1 MAIRTLSNNSTHQT
15 ALVNALRDGDPHIV
29 ANLVK
34 FERANETANQ
44 NYQTRQRSASDYVY
58 LTDNG
63 YEITYDSQVYKPHRL
78 TLVGNTN
85 ESIKARAS
93 NLKLELDGSYLGA
106 KLDAFTA
113 KVTFQNGN
121 TTGTVGT
128 ITTKSG
134 VGTFIYEAIDF
145 VDAGFVVGDIVR
157 IKQINVGG
165 NAAPTYRALTIT
177 GFVDDGLGIT
187 FTADQLMGHYTTDGL
202 QERFTQFEIDT
213 ESVTSLLTEK
223 DQGYVNY
230 LNREVSIFRALIN
243 PDTRQIIGEPFL
255 LFKGIVTNGSIDEG
269 LSSSKITW
277 TLTSHWGDFL
287 QVTGRL
293 TDDSTHRALGSE
305 NISDSLVIGRPEY
318 AADYGFLHANSAF
331 NIAVKYQTIEKGYK
345 QVDINGGWPGGKR
358 LRETETIRENT
369 TVLDFHT
376 NAKSIPVVYG
386 VRKVKPITVFVDTA
400 YDNSSEIFKAEVLC
414 EGKIGGVLD
423 VLIDE
428 KPVLCIDNSDYQIR
442 NPSGAQYDA
451 EQPPDIICVGLKT
464 RGDVLEPS
472 AGAEFATK
480 QVPIPATRMEFVRA
494 YRSGTEVKQQYE
506 TITYP
511 TGWQA
516 DSTAQDGNNVNATG
530 ILDEEAFIFKSSAV
544 NIECDFKMG
553 GPNQF
558 ASKKLLAQSAENSA
572 NGGGFKIGSDYYLG
586 AFEYWGSSHRL
597 LDTAYAA
604 IKHTIPT
611 GESSIPGMEYIVKG
625 KQIECHNYD
634 YSYSTRRTKE
644 DSQGNVVPEDTS
656 HHTNF
661 FLGQTVSLY
670 ALPNELGSAN
680 TSTDTLLVNN
690 TIIIDR
696 FLEFDEHFKKNV
708 MRYRW
713 ETTPNLAGVTTFYM
727 TDGTNYAYFK
737 NGTVQLHS
745 GNVGAAAECELQPIH
760 LSETSGVLTVQVAN
774 LGAVYHQTQDR
785 FFEQQAYQGTSASW
799 NLKIGNII
807 VASGT
812 GSAPASYTH
821 NNIVYYRGV
830 AKFTPTSQAYYAYY
844 TKGHENDG
852 RDYMT
857 ATDRDALSLDDVEVQ
872 ILCRKD
878 GNDGYGQTTTY
889 TSIDWSKTHA
899 VNNAE
904 KFFTDTF
911 KVRRNARLPYDQ
923 TLGYLENTDKFAFDK
938 IRSLNTITLLS
949 GAPSEDDA
957 LVDHLITVNTSRT
970 QDINE
975 DWPGGKRIVEGGGT
989 HTQTRRIIKYI
1000 GATKVALVDEP
1011 WDINYIPTTGSSYTI
1026 DTPSDLR
1033 VSINPALQLLD
1044 YMSSPRYGKGLS
1056 KADDINLESFLAAAR
1071 ACDTRSDVSVVVSSG
1086 SAGGQ
1091 AIAVGQKWQYPMDAT
1106 TPGDIQWMGTV
1117 KSISDP
1123 VQPFDKNSAQ
1133 YIVVTFK
1140 DNIGQLATRA
1150 GMGYESTTG
1159 VYWYAGKAYHGNN
1172 DYNWNFANPGYT
1184 SDDEVSSVRL
1194 GRVGYQQSTHNGQ
1207 NSVHRVYLDRTYATG
1222 TGNPIIKNWD
1232 PTTSSFIKSGY
1243 SLYDASEIRYWKYL
1257 GWNSNAQRNCTRHQ
1271 MNQVVNTSQP
1281 LFDNVI
1287 EMAQQFNGILTYSS
1301 GKYNLNI
1308 AGAKTAV
1315 DELEKISEADI
1326 IGGIKLNDGGLKG
1339 SKNYMSCTIQ
1349 DPNANYEGRTVS
1361 FFDSNYLKQD
1371 KGLPKKGSSKLPGVT
1386 NYFNARIQV
1395 EQMLRKSRY
1404 GLTIQFTMGPKGQLL
1419 TSGSIIEITYEPF
1432 KFVSKDFRITSLTF
1446 KRDGNTVVTAEEH
1459 SDEIYKVTEAD
1470 QRDEVDPGSTSNAG
1484 TPVAL
1489 RPVGLG
1495 TERNERYGKFFL
1507 KWNGASDYDPSSHV
1521 TEIYQ
1526 SYVNDFDAVVT
1537 TGSFVPGETY
1547 TIKNVGDTDFTD
1559 IGAQTNTVGEIFVA
1573 NDVGGGTT
1581 GTAEPRHL
1589 VATTTELQA
1598 LIDARD
1604 GSGQA
1609 GYASTTRYFWI
1620 RHGVSVK
1627 AFNISGSK
1635 KRTIFS
1641 PFFPNTSDSGYS
1653 SGQGVAVNARATR
1666 EPYVRIV
1673 PTTDTF
1679 TYNKDGTALE
1689 SGTPSTATL
1698 TANYFN
1704 RVAGNSNLVYAW
1716 KKNGTTI
1723 SGATSANYTYTPPSA
1738 LSSMPE
1744 VITVEITET
1753 YLQGYLRETSDNHT
1767 FTGTKV
1773 GATGD
1778 RGPGTWN
1785 VPVNSAP
1792 TNNAT
1797 ADAAWDAS
1805 WTDRP
1810 GEPVAGDQAY
1820 FYTGSEASPTSQ
1832 TVFIYNGSSWSQ
1844 RTEVIDGDLLVSGS
1858 IATDKIAA
1866 NAINTDKLAA
1876 NTITTKHIEASS
1888 VVSDLITANSIK
1900 TDTLAANAI
1909 TTDKLAANTIT
1920 TKHIEASSVVSD
1932 LISANSVK
1940 TDTLAA
1946 NAITTDKLAA
1956 NTITTK
1962 HVEAASVVTNLLSA
1976 NSIKSDVIKA
1986 NAITVDKVAANA
1998 IQADQLAANSVVATS
2013 VSATSVVATLIDASA
2028 VTAGVIAANAITT
2041 DKISSNAVDADKI
2054 NVSQLSAVSA
2064 NMGNI
2069 TAGTMKSNVTDPIP
2083 DANAAPSGDE
2093 NGAFID
2099 LNAGKFVFGDN
2110 SKYILWDGSDLTI
2123 SGVSMSGVSID
2134 NTSTIDAI
2142 AGIVIKEDGT
2152 QEAAAA
2158 DTLNFSTGMN
2168 VGVSGDE
2175 ATISVDTTTIAT
2187 KSYVDTQVSGLVDS
2201 APGALNTLNELAAAL
2216 GDDANF
2222 STTVTNSLAGKVGTS
2237 SSQALASTNPL
2248 SISGTTLS
2256 LNLATGSA
2264 DTVTLPDNNTTYTTS
2279 IPSATT
2285 KLRLTGSDSSTDDIT
2300 FTGGTNV
2307 TVTRSGDSELSF
2319 SSVNTEYS
2327 TATNSTLG
2335 LVKIGYV
2342 ENNKNYPV
2350 ELNNGQMFVNVPWE
2364 NDNTQVTV
2372 HDTPVDGST
2381 TAAISSNWAFD
2392 NVKTSVPASAV
2403 FTDTT
2408 FTITVDETGG
2418 DNDDPAIRLD
2428 STASG
2433 ADTQVVLTGGG
2444 ATTITRTSNSG
2455 ITISSANTEYSTAT
2469 ANTAGLVKIGYTESG
2484 KNYPV
2489 ELDSGQM
2496 FVNVPWTDTNTQV
2509 TVHDTPVDGSTTAA
2523 ISSNWAFDNVKTSV
2537 PANAVFTDTEYT
2549 AGTGLSL
2556 GGTEFSIDST
2566 VLTTTGAQTVSGVKT
2581 HSANIELNNTKALV
2595 LKHAGSG
2602 TNSQLYRAGGNAT
2615 RFAYYDNSFIFDAK
2629 DNNSIQVRNS
2639 NDDIHLTISPNAT
2652 LGSSAF
2658 NLNAGNFQMGGNVV
2672 FDASRNLTAA
2682 NVTANNLTTTGYL
2695 RGPASFT
2702 IDPATHGDNTGTVII
2717 AGNLQVDGTT
2727 TTINSTSIAVDDLN
2741 ITVASGAADAAS
2753 ANGAGLTVDGAD
2765 ATYTYTSSDDSWNMN
2780 RDLRV
2785 LTGQSTG
2792 TFLVGRYETQSLDLH
2807 VSDTINSITARQDSD
2822 ENQAHYFRLNRVF
2835 GGSGANEF
2843 AIQKDGTNQ
2852 LSIDTNANAIF
2863 AGNAYFPSGSSSAPG
2878 ISFSADQDT
2887 GLSRGVENNND
2898 RLWLLAAGGIRAKI
2912 GTHGVE
2918 SMANV
2923 YTASTSSFRNYGGTW
2938 QATAGL
2944 TGNGFEF
2951 VNSVDGTAMT
2961 VSSTGNVNTTG
2972 DLTVAGGNVYITDTN
2987 TDLSQGGSAGQL
2999 KITTPTG
3006 YVSIGSENA
3015 SWAHIKTDRPNFY
3028 FNTGLSVDTGI
3039 IASYNEDLTLSRANS
3054 TTNKVVL
3061 STDQFQGYRDTTKLL
3076 QLGGFVLD
3084 THSESVTD
3092 GVYIPG
3098 ISYNYLAGAS
3108 KHLTV
3113 TTTHNG
3119 NSVNLGDNPFR
3130 SGANFGQVSSISNT
3144 DTVIITITNTN
3155 LGHTSHA
3162 GIQFGGDGWRAKDVK
3177 IETSTDGSNYT
3188 VRQNLT
3194 DSTLLNH
3201 HVYFSTGS
3209 TVTTHVRYTL
3219 TNFAGSSTR
3228 ITHIWAYDY
3237 NTEESYWPDRFKNNA
3252 IYGDFDFRDTYKATF
3267 GNSEDLQIYHNGNNS
3282 FIDDTGTGNLYLRA
3296 SNHIILQGAN
3306 EENMAHFVED
3316 GAVKLFHN
3324 NTQKFQTAST
3334 GIDVTGNIV
3343 VSGTVDGRDIA
3354 TDGTKLDTVDTNAN
3368 NYTLPT
3374 AASNTLGGVK
3384 IGYTQNNKN
3393 YPVQLDSEKAYVNVP
3408 WSDNNTEY
3416 TAGDL
3421 LDLSTTQFNVDLSEL
3436 TTTTTLV
3443 NSDHI
3448 VVLDNGAQ
3456 RKITPANIPLT
3467 IFDATGFTA
3476 EADGGN
3482 ASQLGGQNAS
3492 YYLNTSTSF
3501 SGDVSGTYNNL
3512 ALGTQSDITMTG
3524 DLKGPQNF
3532 TIDPADANG
3541 DHGNNNG
3548 TVVIAGNLQ
3557 VDGTTTT
3564 INSTTL
3570 DVDDLT
3576 ITVAKG
3582 AADSAAANGAGL
3594 HIDGANESL
3603 IWDSSNGYF
3612 EFTDE
3617 VFSTEFITGTT
3628 STKVGRMNNDSGVFN
3643 LQAYTAR
3650 EISFGNDT
3658 NGEHVRIDATGNVG
3672 IGATSPDTRLH
3683 VNENVNRTSIKVQNS
3698 NHSALLEAYGT
3709 ATALDSTAS
3718 NVIFLRINGAN
3729 KVHLDN
3735 NGNFGIGVNDPSDE
3749 LHVHDG
3755 SINVTPV
3762 TYTANADDYILKYGA
3777 SNNSGWDGM
3786 GLKLRS
3792 DSNGVP
3798 FHSFCAPSGTSVL
3811 NIKGSK
3817 VGIGTT
3823 DLSYSLDVNSGTSD
3837 YPARFSSTDNK
3848 AGIIIADNDTTAY
3861 FGAENGNAFMGQNAG
3876 THASNLN
3883 IKSNGRVGIGT
3894 TSPSAR
3900 LHVVGETSDA
3910 DDAKI
3915 AFRVEDSSGA
3925 DLLRIRDAGE
3935 VIIPH
3940 NYLFVSASQGAY
3952 ITGSLRA
3959 RGGITNDGSNE
3970 LSISSG
3976 NTLINF
3982 NNKNLYNI
3990 KSLNVAGRKIT
4001 KTPTSKSFFVGNN
4014 DWTELCVGGGTK
4026 TYSATHQGVNINS
4039 TGNSQIVPVQMPI
4052 DPEATYRIRVR
4063 VKQVTT
4069 TSGTGKFYAGVQ
4081 TLNEDLTNLASDGAN
4096 SYNYGLASSVQLTAG
4111 QTYTFEN
4118 TFKGYNSVSGTN
4130 ANKFDPEGKYF
4141 NVVLITNYQ
4150 GEGDTVIQS
4159 IEVQKVDENS
4169 SVGSS
4174 LGVGELDLR
4183 TTTTAVASTSATVVD
4198 TFSKTAF
4205 RSAKYTVQ
4213 ITQGSNYQVSEVLVL
4228 HNGST
4233 ASATEFAKIETNGV
4247 LGTLQTAINGNN
4259 VELKVTMSSSSAAT
4273 VKVAR
4278 HSVTV

>member
-1 MAIRTLSNNSTHQT
+1 M
-15 ALVNALRDGDPHIV
+15 
-29 ANLVK
+29 
-34 FERANETANQ
+34 
-44 NYQTRQRSASDYVY
+44 
-58 LTDNG
+58 
-63 YEITYDSQVYKPHRL
+63 
-78 TLVGNTN
+78 
-85 ESIKARAS
+85 
-93 NLKLELDGSYLGA
+93 GS
-106 KLDAFTA
+106 
-113 KVTFQNGN
+113 
-121 TTGTVGT
+121 
-128 ITTKSG
+128 
-134 VGTFIYEAIDF
+134 
-145 VDAGFVVGDIVR
+145 
-157 IKQINVGG
+157 
-165 NAAPTYRALTIT
+165 
-177 GFVDDGLGIT
+177 
-187 FTADQLMGHYTTDGL
+187 
-202 QERFTQFEIDT
+202 
-213 ESVTSLLTEK
+213 
-223 DQGYVNY
+223 
-230 LNREVSIFRALIN
+230 
-243 PDTRQIIGEPFL
+243 
-255 LFKGIVTNGSIDEG
+255 
-269 LSSSKITW
+269 
-277 TLTSHWGDFL
+277 
-287 QVTGRL
+287 
-293 TDDSTHRALGSE
+293 
-305 NISDSLVIGRPEY
+305 
-318 AADYGFLHANSAF
+318 
-331 NIAVKYQTIEKGYK
+331 
-345 QVDINGGWPGGKR
+345 
-358 LRETETIRENT
+358 
-369 TVLDFHT
+369 
-376 NAKSIPVVYG
+376 
-386 VRKVKPITVFVDTA
+386 
-400 YDNSSEIFKAEVLC
+400 
-414 EGKIGGVLD
+414 
-423 VLIDE
+423 
-428 KPVLCIDNSDYQIR
+428 
-442 NPSGAQYDA
+442 
-451 EQPPDIICVGLKT
+451 
-464 RGDVLEPS
+464 
-472 AGAEFATK
+472 
-480 QVPIPATRMEFVRA
+480 
-494 YRSGTEVKQQYE
+494 
-506 TITYP
+506 
-511 TGWQA
+511 
-516 DSTAQDGNNVNATG
+516 
-530 ILDEEAFIFKSSAV
+530 
-544 NIECDFKMG
+544 
-553 GPNQF
+553 
-558 ASKKLLAQSAENSA
+558 
-572 NGGGFKIGSDYYLG
+572 
-586 AFEYWGSSHRL
+586 
-597 LDTAYAA
+597 
-604 IKHTIPT
+604 
-611 GESSIPGMEYIVKG
+611 
-625 KQIECHNYD
+625 
-634 YSYSTRRTKE
+634 
-644 DSQGNVVPEDTS
+644 
-656 HHTNF
+656 
-661 FLGQTVSLY
+661 
-670 ALPNELGSAN
+670 
-680 TSTDTLLVNN
+680 
-690 TIIIDR
+690 
-696 FLEFDEHFKKNV
+696 
-708 MRYRW
+708 
-713 ETTPNLAGVTTFYM
+713 
-727 TDGTNYAYFK
+727 
-737 NGTVQLHS
+737 
-745 GNVGAAAECELQPIH
+745 
-760 LSETSGVLTVQVAN
+760 
-774 LGAVYHQTQDR
+774 
-785 FFEQQAYQGTSASW
+785 
-799 NLKIGNII
+799 
-807 VASGT
+807 
-812 GSAPASYTH
+812 
-821 NNIVYYRGV
+821 
-830 AKFTPTSQAYYAYY
+830 
-844 TKGHENDG
+844 
-852 RDYMT
+852 
-857 ATDRDALSLDDVEVQ
+857 
-872 ILCRKD
+872 
-878 GNDGYGQTTTY
+878 
-889 TSIDWSKTHA
+889 
-899 VNNAE
+899 
-904 KFFTDTF
+904 
-911 KVRRNARLPYDQ
+911 
-923 TLGYLENTDKFAFDK
+923 
-938 IRSLNTITLLS
+938 
-949 GAPSEDDA
+949 
-957 LVDHLITVNTSRT
+957 
-970 QDINE
+970 
-975 DWPGGKRIVEGGGT
+975 
-989 HTQTRRIIKYI
+989 
-1000 GATKVALVDEP
+1000 
-1011 WDINYIPTTGSSYTI
+1011 
-1026 DTPSDLR
+1026 
-1033 VSINPALQLLD
+1033 
-1044 YMSSPRYGKGLS
+1044 
-1056 KADDINLESFLAAAR
+1056 
-1071 ACDTRSDVSVVVSSG
+1071 
-1086 SAGGQ
+1086 
-1091 AIAVGQKWQYPMDAT
+1091 
-1106 TPGDIQWMGTV
+1106 
-1117 KSISDP
+1117 
-1123 VQPFDKNSAQ
+1123 
-1133 YIVVTFK
+1133 
-1140 DNIGQLATRA
+1140 
-1150 GMGYESTTG
+1150 
-1159 VYWYAGKAYHGNN
+1159 
-1172 DYNWNFANPGYT
+1172 
-1184 SDDEVSSVRL
+1184 
-1194 GRVGYQQSTHNGQ
+1194 
-1207 NSVHRVYLDRTYATG
+1207 
-1222 TGNPIIKNWD
+1222 
-1232 PTTSSFIKSGY
+1232 
-1243 SLYDASEIRYWKYL
+1243 
-1257 GWNSNAQRNCTRHQ
+1257 
-1271 MNQVVNTSQP
+1271 
-1281 LFDNVI
+1281 
-1287 EMAQQFNGILTYSS
+1287 
-1301 GKYNLNI
+1301 
-1308 AGAKTAV
+1308 
-1315 DELEKISEADI
+1315 
-1326 IGGIKLNDGGLKG
+1326 
-1339 SKNYMSCTIQ
+1339 
-1349 DPNANYEGRTVS
+1349 
-1361 FFDSNYLKQD
+1361 
-1371 KGLPKKGSSKLPGVT
+1371 
-1386 NYFNARIQV
+1386 
-1395 EQMLRKSRY
+1395 
-1404 GLTIQFTMGPKGQLL
+1404 
-1419 TSGSIIEITYEPF
+1419 
-1432 KFVSKDFRITSLTF
+1432 
-1446 KRDGNTVVTAEEH
+1446 
-1459 SDEIYKVTEAD
+1459 
-1470 QRDEVDPGSTSNAG
+1470 
-1484 TPVAL
+1484 
-1489 RPVGLG
+1489 
-1495 TERNERYGKFFL
+1495 
-1507 KWNGASDYDPSSHV
+1507 
-1521 TEIYQ
+1521 
-1526 SYVNDFDAVVT
+1526 
-1537 TGSFVPGETY
+1537 
-1547 TIKNVGDTDFTD
+1547 
-1559 IGAQTNTVGEIFVA
+1559 
-1573 NDVGGGTT
+1573 
-1581 GTAEPRHL
+1581 
-1589 VATTTELQA
+1589 
-1598 LIDARD
+1598 
-1604 GSGQA
+1604 
-1609 GYASTTRYFWI
+1609 
-1620 RHGVSVK
+1620 
-1627 AFNISGSK
+1627 
-1635 KRTIFS
+1635 
-1641 PFFPNTSDSGYS
+1641 
-1653 SGQGVAVNARATR
+1653 
-1666 EPYVRIV
+1666 
-1673 PTTDTF
+1673 
-1679 TYNKDGTALE
+1679 
-1689 SGTPSTATL
+1689 
-1698 TANYFN
+1698 
-1704 RVAGNSNLVYAW
+1704 
-1716 KKNGTTI
+1716 
-1723 SGATSANYTYTPPSA
+1723 
-1738 LSSMPE
+1738 
-1744 VITVEITET
+1744 
-1753 YLQGYLRETSDNHT
+1753 
-1767 FTGTKV
+1767 
-1773 GATGD
+1773 
-1778 RGPGTWN
+1778 
-1785 VPVNSAP
+1785 
-1792 TNNAT
+1792 
-1797 ADAAWDAS
+1797 
-1805 WTDRP
+1805 
-1810 GEPVAGDQAY
+1810 
-1820 FYTGSEASPTSQ
+1820 
-1832 TVFIYNGSSWSQ
+1832 
-1844 RTEVIDGDLLVSGS
+1844 
-1858 IATDKIAA
+1858 
-1866 NAINTDKLAA
+1866 
-1876 NTITTKHIEASS
+1876 
-1888 VVSDLITANSIK
+1888 
-1900 TDTLAANAI
+1900 
-1909 TTDKLAANTIT
+1909 
-1920 TKHIEASSVVSD
+1920 
-1932 LISANSVK
+1932 
-1940 TDTLAA
+1940 
-1946 NAITTDKLAA
+1946 
-1956 NTITTK
+1956 
-1962 HVEAASVVTNLLSA
+1962 
-1976 NSIKSDVIKA
+1976 
-1986 NAITVDKVAANA
+1986 
-1998 IQADQLAANSVVATS
+1998 
-2013 VSATSVVATLIDASA
+2013 
-2028 VTAGVIAANAITT
+2028 
-2041 DKISSNAVDADKI
+2041 
-2054 NVSQLSAVSA
+2054 
-2064 NMGNI
+2064 I
-2069 TAGTMKSNVTDPIP
+2069 TAGTMKSSVTDPIP

-2110 SKYILWDGSDLTI
+2110 AKYILWDGSDLTI

-2142 AGIVIKEDGT
+2142 AGIVIKEDST

-2158 DTLNFSTGMN
+2158 DTLDFTTGMN
-2168 VGVSGDE
+2168 VGVSGDV
-2175 ATISVDTTTIAT
+2175 ATISVDTATIAT

-2222 STTVTNSLAGKVGTS
+2222 STTVTNSLADKVGTS

-2264 DTVTLPDNNTTYTTS
+2264 DAVTLPDNNTTYTTS

-2285 KLRLTGSDSSTDDIT
+2285 KLRLTGTDNSTDDIT

-2327 TATNSTLG
+2327 TAASDTLG
-2335 LVKIGYV
+2335 LVKIGYAA
-2342 ENNKNYPV
+2342 NNKNYPV
-2350 ELNNGQMFVNVPWE
+2350 ELSNGQMFVNVPWV

-2372 HDTPVDGST
+2372 DDTPVDGST
-2381 TAAISSNWAFD
+2381 AAAISSNWAFD

-2408 FTITVDETGG
+2408 FTVTVDQTGG
-2418 DNDDPAIRLD
+2418 NNTDPAIRLN

-2433 ADTQVVLTGGG
+2433 ADTSIAFAGGG

-2469 ANTAGLVKIGYTESG
+2469 SGTEGLVKIGYSESG

-2496 FVNVPWTDTNTQV
+2496 FVNVPWTDTNTQI
-2509 TVHDTPVDGSTTAA
+2509 TVHDSPVDGNTSAA

-2549 AGTGLSL
+2549 PGTGLSL
-2556 GGTEFSIDST
+2556 GGTEFSIDNT
-2566 VLTTTGAQTVSGVKT
+2566 VLTTTGAQTISGLKT
-2581 HSANIELNNTKALV
+2581 HSANIELNNTKSLV

-2602 TNSQLYRAGGNAT
+2602 TNSKLFKAGGNAT
-2615 RFAYYDNSFIFDAK
+2615 RIEYYDNAFIFDAK
-2629 DNNSIQVRNS
+2629 DNNAIQVRNS
-2639 NDDIHLTISPNAT
+2639 NDATHLTISPNST

-2658 NLNAGNFQMGGNVV
+2658 NLNAGTFKMGGNLV

-2753 ANGAGLTVDGAD
+2753 ANGAGLTVDGAN

-2785 LTGQSTG
+2785 LTTQSTG
-2792 TFLVGRYETQSLDLH
+2792 TFMVGRTANQSLDLH
-2807 VSDTINSITARQDSD
+2807 VTDAVNSITARQDSD
-2822 ENQAHYFRLNRVF
+2822 ENADHYFRLNRDF
-2835 GGSGANEF
+2835 DGSGANEF

-2863 AGNAYFPSGSSSAPG
+2863 AGNVYFPSGSASAPA

-2887 GLSRGVENNND
+2887 GLSRAVEGESD
-2898 RLWLLAAGGIRAKI
+2898 RLWLLTGGGVRGKI
-2912 GTHGVE
+2912 GTHGIE
-2918 SMANV
+2918 SLANV
-2923 YTASTSSFRNYGGTW
+2923 YSASGSSFRNYGGTW
-2938 QATAGL
+2938 KATTGV

-2951 VNSVDGTAMT
+2951 ANSIDGTAMT
-2961 VSSTGNVNTTG
+2961 VSAAGNVNTTG

-2987 TDLSQGGSAGQL
+2987 TRLHEGADNSL

-3006 YVSIGSENA
+3006 EIEIGSRNA
-3015 SWAHIKTDRPNFY
+3015 SHAHIQTDRGHFY
-3028 FNTGLSVDTGI
+3028 LNKGILVDTGLV
-3039 IASYNEDLTLSRANS
+3039 SSHNEDLTLSRANS
-3054 TTNKVVL
+3054 ATNKVVL

-3076 QLGGFVLD
+3076 QLSGFVLD

-3098 ISYNYLAGAS
+3098 VSYNNIAGAN
-3108 KHLTV
+3108 KRLTV
-3113 TTTHNG
+3113 TSTKNG
-3119 NSVNLGDNPFR
+3119 TSIDLGGNPFQ
-3130 SGANFGQVSSISNT
+3130 SGASFGQTPTSNT
-3144 DTVIITITNTN
+3144 DTVVITISDCGLT
-3155 LGHTSHA
+3155 HTSHA

-3201 HVYFSTGS
+3201 HVYFSSGGTNTS
-3209 TVTTHVRYTL
+3209 HVRYTL
-3219 TNFAGSSTR
+3219 TNFAGTALR
-3228 ITHIWAYDY
+3228 INHLWAYNY
-3237 NTEESYWPDRFKNNA
+3237 NTNRSYWPDRFRNNA
-3252 IYGDFDFRDTYKATF
+3252 IYGHFEFKDSYKATF

-3296 SNHIILQGAN
+3296 SNHIIMQGAN

-3354 TDGTKLDTVDTNAN
+3354 TDGTKLDTIDTDAN

-3393 YPVQLDSEKAYVNVP
+3393 YPVQLDSQKAYVSVP

-3416 TAGDL
+3416 TAGSL
-3421 LDLSTTQFNVDLSEL
+3421 LDLSNTQFNVDLSEL
-3436 TTTTTLV
+3436 NTTTTLV

-3456 RKITPANIPLT
+3456 KKITPANIPLT
-3467 IFDATGFTA
+3467 VFDATGFTA

-3482 ASQLGGQNAS
+3482 ATQLGGQNAN

-3658 NGEHVRIDATGNVG
+3658 NGEHVRIDDTGNVG
-3672 IGATSPDTRLH
+3672 IGTNDPSSKLTVVGNIEQTTGDLKYTGATNWDIAHHGAGQNIVFSTTPTGGSATQRMRITSDG
-3683 VNENVNRTSIKVQNS
+3683 NV
-3698 NHSALLEAYGT
+3698 
-3709 ATALDSTAS
+3709 
-3718 NVIFLRINGAN
+3718 
-3729 KVHLDN
+3729 
-3735 NGNFGIGVNDPSDE
+3735 GIGTDSPSDE

-3762 TYTANADDYILKYGA
+3762 TYTANADDYVLKYGA

-3786 GLKLRS
+3786 GLKLRA

-3915 AFRVEDSSGA
+3915 AFRVQDSSGS
-3925 DLLRIRDAGE
+3925 DLLRIRDSGE
-3935 VIIPH
+3935 VIISD
-3940 NYLFVSASQGAY
+3940 NYLYVSASQGAY
-3952 ITGSLRA
+3952 FTGWLRA
-3959 RGGITNDGSNE
+3959 RGGITTDGNNE

-4069 TSGTGKFYAGVQ
+4069 TSGSGKFYAGVQ

-4096 SYNYGLASSVQLTAG
+4096 SYNYGLASSVELTAG

-4130 ANKFDPEGKYF
+4130 TNKFDPEGKYF